1 MGERDKETLMGGGDM
16 DLVLAKGKEKLSLA
30 LEDGRIMAVLMPAV
44 AQGDCD
50 EEKEMRRSLE
60 QPIGSPSLREL
71 VAPGKTIAIVTSD
84 ITRPCPSRKMLP
96 PVLDELAAGGV
107 RKEDICIVFALGSH
121 RKHTWEEMESLVGP
135 DILREYRCIDS
146 DADDCVEVGVTS
158 RGTPVE
164 IHRPVVEA
172 DIRVC
177 LGNIEYHYF
186 AGYSGGAKALFPG
199 VSTPRSI
206 QANHRMMVEDGAVT
220 GKIEGNP
227 VRADIEEVHGFLPI
241 DFIFNVVLGPGKQ
254 ILKAVAGH
262 YVEAH
267 RAGCAFLDS
276 LYKFPLERP
285 ADIVVVSAGG
295 YPKDINM
302 YQAQKALDNARVA
315 VREGGCI
322 ILVASC
328 PEHYGSATFERWI
341 CNAVSPEKIIEDIAR
356 KFELGGHKA
365 AAIALALRKARVFVV
380 SDMDEDVARSLF
392 FEPMDSIEGALQEA
406 VAQCGEDARILV
418 MPMGGS
424 TLPVI
429 TA

>member
-1 MGERDKETLMGGGDM
+1 M
-16 DLVLAKGKEKLSLA
+16 DLVMAKGKEKLSLT
-30 LEDGRIMAVLMPAV
+30 LDDDRIMAVLMPAV
-44 AQGDCD
+44 TSGDCD
-50 EEKEMRRSLE
+50 EAEEMRRSLE
-60 QPIGSPSLREL
+60 QPIGSRRLREL
-71 VAPGKTIAIVTSD
+71 VAPGKTVAIVTSD

-96 PVLDELAAGGV
+96 PVLQELAAGGV
-107 RKEDICIVFALGSH
+107 RKEDIRIVFALGSH
-121 RKHTWEEMESLVGP
+121 RKHTWEEIESLVGA
-135 DILREYRCIDS
+135 DILREYQCIDS

-164 IHRPVVEA
+164 IHRPVAEA
-172 DIRVC
+172 DVRVC

-206 QANHRMMVEDGAVT
+206 QANHRMMVEDGAAT

-227 VRADIEEVHGFLPI
+227 VRADIEEVHAFLPI
-241 DFIFNVVLGPGKQ
+241 HFIFNVVLGPDKT

-262 YVEAH
+262 YIEAH
-267 RAGCAFLDS
+267 RTGCAFLDS
-276 LYKFPLERP
+276 MYKFSLDRP
-285 ADIVVVSAGG
+285 ADIVLVSAGG

-302 YQAQKALDNARVA
+302 YQAQKALDNARFA
-315 VREGGCI
+315 VRDGGCI

-328 PEHYGSATFERWI
+328 PEHYGSATFERWV
-341 CNAVSPEKIIEDIAR
+341 CNADSPEQIIEDIAR

-380 SDMDEDVARSLF
+380 SDMCEDVSKSLF
-392 FEPMDSIEGALQEA
+392 FEPMDSIENALTA
-406 VAQCGEDARILV
+406 AMTHCGEDARILV

-424 TLPVI
+424 TLPVV
-429 TA
+429 AA